1 MRQRVAIARALV
13 TDPAVLLLDEPFGA
27 LDEMT
32 RRRMNLEL
40 QRIWMDRVTT
50 TLLVTHSI
58 DEAVLLA
65 DTVVVLAPRPS
76 TVAEVVPIDLPRPR
90 TVEMQR
96 SEEFHRLVDHI
107 ADVLFGR
114 LDLDEPAE
122 GAEPAANGVSP
133 APVEARDGAG

>member
-13 TDPAVLLLDEPFGA
+13 TDPTVLLLDEPFGA

-65 DTVVVLAPRPS
+65 DQVVVMTPRPS
-76 TVAEVVPIDLPRPR
+76 TIRAVVPIDLPRPR

-96 SEEFHRLVDHI
+96 SEEFHGLVDHI
-107 ADVLFGR
+107 ADLLFGR
-114 LDLDEPAE
+114 PTTSRRGRRA
-122 GAEPAANGVSP
+122 GP
-133 APVEARDGAG
+133 EAGAGRRPGRARRPPT

>member
-13 TDPAVLLLDEPFGA
+13 TDPTVLLLDEPFGA

-65 DTVVVLAPRPS
+65 DQVVVMTPRPS
-76 TVAEVVPIDLPRPR
+76 TSAPSCPSTCPGRARSRCSAARSSTPWSTTSPTCCSGARADEPEPRPR
-90 TVEMQR
+90 P
-96 SEEFHRLVDHI
+96 DG
-107 ADVLFGR
+107 D
-114 LDLDEPAE
+114 
-122 GAEPAANGVSP
+122 
-133 APVEARDGAG
+133 ARPPTRPTHPT